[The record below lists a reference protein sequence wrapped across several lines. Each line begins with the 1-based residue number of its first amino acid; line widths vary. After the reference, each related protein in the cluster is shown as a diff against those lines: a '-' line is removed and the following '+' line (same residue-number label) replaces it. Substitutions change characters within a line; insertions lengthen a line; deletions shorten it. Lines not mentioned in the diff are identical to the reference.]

1 MAEEKEF
8 KRIEATGKYVVLR
21 CERVCEKQVEIV
33 SAGGIIIPG
42 QENQQTG
49 KEVARGGAGEK
60 VKVDMFIE
68 SIGPLVEN
76 DKYGFKVGELVIAN
90 NYDLQ
95 FFGARDDVF
104 YACTQAD
111 SIKCV
116 IEPNE

>member
-33 SAGGIIIPG
+33 SAGGIILPD

-49 KEVARGGAGEK
+49 KEVARGRAGEK

-76 DKYGFKVGELVIAN
+76 DKYGFKVGEQVIAN

-95 FFGARDDVF
+95 FVGARDDVF

>member
-1 MAEEKEF
+1 M
-8 KRIEATGKYVVLR
+8 VLR

-33 SAGGIIIPG
+33 SAGGIILPG

>member
-1 MAEEKEF
+1 MADEKEF

-21 CERVCEKQVEIV
+21 CERVLRKKTEIV

-42 QENQQTG
+42 QENAQTG
-49 KEVARGGAGEK
+49 REVARGGAGEK
-60 VKVDMFIE
+60 TVVDMFVE

-76 DKYGFKVGELVIAN
+76 DKYGFKVGEQVIAN

-95 FFGARDDVF
+95 FVGERDDVF
-104 YACTQAD
+104 YALTQAD